1 MTHHISIDSHYN
13 ESHPK
18 PIRVN
23 LHHFVQGN
31 TLQIVGDTS
40 FNLTLEEA
48 LFLIEQVEASIRH
61 LASGEKKSITK
72 ILGKVSQRLE
82 KIEDRIQA

>member
-1 MTHHISIDSHYN
+1 MTHSINIDSHYN

-23 LHHFVQGN
+23 LHHFVRGN

-40 FNLTLEEA
+40 VNLTLEEA
-48 LFLIEQVEASIRH
+48 LTLIEQVEASIRH
-61 LASGEKKSITK
+61 LTSGEEKSIIK
-72 ILGKVSQRLE
+72 ILGKVSKRLE